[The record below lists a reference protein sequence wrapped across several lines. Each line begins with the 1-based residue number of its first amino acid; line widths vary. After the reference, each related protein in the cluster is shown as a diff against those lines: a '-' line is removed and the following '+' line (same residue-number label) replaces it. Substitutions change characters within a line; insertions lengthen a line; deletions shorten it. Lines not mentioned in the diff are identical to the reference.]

1 MVGNPHAARA
11 HGTNKRMR
19 ETILAGKP
27 ADPLKQ
33 LKVKA
38 SVCVR
43 MSKEVAYY
51 QKEAG
56 ENETR
61 VQGMK
66 DEGKDI
72 YDIKKAEEVLQESY
86 MMIPDSKN
94 RFQKSLEDLLD
105 HVREFATDAALV
117 GTDDLAKAQ
126 TILSEND
133 MGDEDGGEAAEE
145 AGAGEEYAEGEI
157 F

>member
-1 MVGNPHAARA
+1 MVGNPQAARA

-43 MSKEVAYY
+43 MSNEVAYY

-72 YDIKKAEEVLQESY
+72 YDVSLRCKMYGHEC
-86 MMIPDSKN
+86 N
-94 RFQKSLEDLLD
+94 RLFYSR
-105 HVREFATDAALV
+105 HRRRCHHH
-117 GTDDLAKAQ
+117 
-126 TILSEND
+126 
-133 MGDEDGGEAAEE
+133 
-145 AGAGEEYAEGEI
+145 AG
-157 F
+157 

>member
-1 MVGNPHAARA
+1 MGFSIAGVADAATTTRAKPNVGTRF
-11 HGTNKRMR
+11 
-19 ETILAGKP
+19 
-27 ADPLKQ
+27 KQ
-33 LKVKA
+33 
-38 SVCVR
+38 
-43 MSKEVAYY
+43 
-51 QKEAG
+51 Q
-56 ENETR
+56 
-61 VQGMK
+61 
-66 DEGKDI
+66 
-72 YDIKKAEEVLQESY
+72 IKKAEEVLQESY